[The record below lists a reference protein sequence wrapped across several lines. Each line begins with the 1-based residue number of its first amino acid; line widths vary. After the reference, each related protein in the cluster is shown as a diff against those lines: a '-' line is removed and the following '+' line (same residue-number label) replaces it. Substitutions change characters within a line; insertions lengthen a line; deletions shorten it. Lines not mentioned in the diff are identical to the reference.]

1 MVLKFIF
8 LNEFSPVQSGH
19 LGCPR
24 FHSLIFT
31 RVSDPIIVG
40 VFHEFSQKISKVEIQ
55 TDIISRWSRARSK
68 SIRGKD
74 ERVPERESECLNG
87 QILNHILIINK
98 ICKISC
104 RSSWFGFGFCKKTVR
119 FRLTAVHWAPVGT
132 FRSNNTV
139 FWAVVA
145 PRKFEKSRH
154 SI

>member
-31 RVSDPIIVG
+31 RVSDPIIVR
-40 VFHEFSQKISKVEIQ
+40 VFSWIFSQNLKSKIQ

>member
-8 LNEFSPVQSGH
+8 LNEFSPVQSDH

-24 FHSLIFT
+24 FLSLIFT

-74 ERVPERESECLNG
+74 ERVPERESECLND

-104 RSSWFGFGFCKKTVR
+104 RSSWFGFGFCKEAVR
-119 FRLTAVHWAPVGT
+119 LGQKYLIIRVHIRLYGPLSTCSYLSVDI
-132 FRSNNTV
+132 FMEL
-139 FWAVVA
+139 
-145 PRKFEKSRH
+145 K
-154 SI
+154 